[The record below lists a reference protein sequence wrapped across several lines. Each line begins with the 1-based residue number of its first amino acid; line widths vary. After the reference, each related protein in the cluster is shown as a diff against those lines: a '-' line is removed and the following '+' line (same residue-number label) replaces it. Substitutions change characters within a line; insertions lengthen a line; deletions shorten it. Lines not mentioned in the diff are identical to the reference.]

1 MTNAHQPGKPGRREF
16 RFYADEFQFPR
27 NILHHSPERVPR
39 ISFSVFHNRSDHQA
53 DLFKAENTNSRTALT
68 APTPLIG
75 ETFGASPPAI
85 TQSE

>member
-16 RFYADEFQFPR
+16 KFYADEFQFPR
-27 NILHHSPERVPR
+27 NILHHSPERAPR

-53 DLFKAENTNSRTALT
+53 DHFKAENTAARTT
-68 APTPLIG
+68 SSVPTPLMR

-85 TQSE
+85 AQSE